1 MYIYILYMYTY
12 NVYIYILH
20 YVYIFIHFII
30 IHYIYV
36 CIYALY
42 IIYIGHITN
51 LQKLIDIERNS
62 GHGLAIARILLHNPH
77 MHRLL

>member
-1 MYIYILYMYTY
+1 MCIYIY
-12 NVYIYILH
+12 YIMCIYLYILLLL
-20 YVYIFIHFII
+20 YIIYTI
-30 IHYIYV
+30 IYV